1 MSRTMERI
9 RWLPLGPN
17 GAPSYR
23 KALQYLDSPACLSSA
38 FMEIADRRSVRTAL
52 AVDNDG
58 PAKTQWLPNKGRTL
72 SPPLKR
78 VIVYNRED
86 KSMQV
91 KSEDSLKSQLF
102 LTSEFM
108 C

>member
-1 MSRTMERI
+1 M
-9 RWLPLGPN
+9 
-17 GAPSYR
+17 
-23 KALQYLDSPACLSSA
+23 D
-38 FMEIADRRSVRTAL
+38 IADRRPVKTAPT
-52 AVDNDG
+52 VDNDG

-91 KSEDSLKSQLF
+91 KSEDSLKSRSL
-102 LTSEFM
+102 LTSDFM